1 MKRIL
6 YGVMPNKWHFY
17 KQINNK
23 NEINVGGLYAW
34 DTKVTEPTL
43 GCNLF
48 TILEDSH
55 SDYGRLLVESL
66 DGCITFSC
74 GEHCLVIAEKAMKRL
89 NVLEALDVP
98 EDDSCAKWSY
108 DRELKYLRLFKS
120 AYDLHTN
127 SMCS

>member
-1 MKRIL
+1 ML
-6 YGVMPNKWHFY
+6 LN
-17 KQINNK
+17 

-34 DTKVTEPTL
+34 DVIGVGEPRL

-48 TILEDSH
+48 TILEDTQ
-55 SDYGRLLVESL
+55 SDFGRLIVESL

-74 GEHCLVIAEKAMKRL
+74 GEHCLVTAEKAMKRL
-89 NVLEALDVP
+89 NILEALGAP
-98 EDDSCAKWSY
+98 EDDSHAKWSY

-127 SMCS
+127 SECS